1 MFVAFFP
8 SKTAIGRIDKIA
20 KKPIIDATSQFLG
33 HIEINKDFCSNE
45 RKVTIALINIVTK
58 IAENKVI
65 INNEN
70 IDRDIKKTSC
80 YTVFRFKLF
89 CYYQIKKQAVKKL
102 PPALKLFYEQFIV

>member
-1 MFVAFFP
+1 M
-8 SKTAIGRIDKIA
+8 GRIDKIA
-20 KKPIIDATSQFLG
+20 KNPTTDATSQFLG

-70 IDRDIKKTSC
+70 VDRDIN
-80 YTVFRFKLF
+80 KLLGIWCCVSNCF
-89 CYYQIKKQAVKKL
+89 
-102 PPALKLFYEQFIV
+102 FIIE

>member
-20 KKPIIDATSQFLG
+20 KKPTIDAISQFLG

-58 IAENKVI
+58 IAENKVT

-70 IDRDIKKTSC
+70 IDRDIKKTSLDM
-80 YTVFRFKLF
+80 VLSFKLF
-89 CYYQIKKQAVKKL
+89 FQYLIKKQAVNKITASFK
-102 PPALKLFYEQFIV
+102 II

>member
-20 KKPIIDATSQFLG
+20 KNPTMDATSQFLG
-33 HIEINKDFCSNE
+33 HIEINRDFCSKD

-70 IDRDIKKTSC
+70 TDRVK
-80 YTVFRFKLF
+80 
-89 CYYQIKKQAVKKL
+89 KKL
-102 PPALKLFYEQFIV
+102 PVIRCFALNRFLIIN

>member
-20 KKPIIDATSQFLG
+20 KKPTIDATSQFLG
-33 HIEINKDFCSNE
+33 HIEINRDFCSNE

-58 IAENKVI
+58 IAENKVT

-70 IDRDIKKTSC
+70 IDLDIKKLLGIWC
-80 YTVFRFKLF
+80 
-89 CYYQIKKQAVKKL
+89 
-102 PPALKLFYEQFIV
+102 